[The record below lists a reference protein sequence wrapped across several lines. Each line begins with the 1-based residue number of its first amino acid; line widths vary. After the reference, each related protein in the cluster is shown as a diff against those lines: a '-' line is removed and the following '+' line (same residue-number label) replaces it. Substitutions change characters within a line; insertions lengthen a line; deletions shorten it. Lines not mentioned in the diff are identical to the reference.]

1 MEAVGYDLYLK
12 LLAQE
17 VSKRRARKPK
27 SKPRNALSTCRL
39 TPISPKVYR
48 KRTPA
53 PQHLQAIAEI
63 KNQDDADDVLD
74 ELTDRFGDP
83 PDAVMGLI
91 KISMLRNA
99 AARLGIYEVGQRGD
113 SLLLFTP
120 ETDMTMVSKL
130 ANGLKG
136 RIFVSAAKKPYISVR
151 RLKNQGPL
159 EALEEIINVLT
170 KPEPEGE
177 KKE

>member
-1 MEAVGYDLYLK
+1 
-12 LLAQE
+12 
-17 VSKRRARKPK
+17 
-27 SKPRNALSTCRL
+27 
-39 TPISPKVYR
+39 
-48 KRTPA
+48 
-53 PQHLQAIAEI
+53 
-63 KNQDDADDVLD
+63 
-74 ELTDRFGDP
+74 
-83 PDAVMGLI
+83 
-91 KISMLRNA
+91 MLRNA